1 MQTASK
7 RVEKKNKKEISYP
20 SNNSPRRIQTMFSCL
35 VNDKE
40 FMLKMY
46 IKRLHNIYK
55 NKNSKNFKIQYSN
68 VKIKIEI

>member
-1 MQTASK
+1 MQSASK

-20 SNNSPRRIQTMFSCL
+20 SNNSPGRIQTMFSCI

-46 IKRLHNIYK
+46 IKWLHNIYK
-55 NKNSKNFKIQYSN
+55 NNFKIQYSN